1 MIFEHECI
9 WQVLSIILLLL
20 GLVRLILPSK
30 PKCSRFSSRL
40 GSMRSKGQRHK
51 VALRAQRRKTRQLEA
66 RPPTTRPPTTPTMGR
81 LSLAPFF
88 LIFFVLQFFC
98 STFPVH
104 LCLDSWPKWVC
115 FLLTSKEILQISY
128 IGLVLFSL
136 FSLLYYIVRCCS
148 QPRTPVARRE
158 PRRLSKKRLSKKK
171 NKKPRQDRHKRF
183 ALSKFERAWRRN
195 RNGLDPFD
203 SSKRANRKH
212 CVPFP
217 TQEFERV
224 WEAKKALFAPR
235 FLCKHSIILIF
246 VILSILGVASGYSES
261 FLGIYIRKL
270 GMCDILGAATIST
283 CSAVISAASFFFVA
297 KLFPKRLWWLA
308 VVLYLPVVV
317 AAASNGTAPR
327 ATPAL
332 AVAFAA
338 VVVAGAAKV
347 RLS

>member
-1 MIFEHECI
+1 M
-9 WQVLSIILLLL
+9 
-20 GLVRLILPSK
+20 
-30 PKCSRFSSRL
+30 
-40 GSMRSKGQRHK
+40 
-51 VALRAQRRKTRQLEA
+51 
-66 RPPTTRPPTTPTMGR
+66 
-81 LSLAPFF
+81 
-88 LIFFVLQFFC
+88 
-98 STFPVH
+98 
-104 LCLDSWPKWVC
+104 WVC
-115 FLLTSKEILQISY
+115 FLLTNDIFQMSLV
-128 IGLVLFSL
+128 GLVLVSCL
-136 FSLLYYIVRCCS
+136 HYIVRGCS
-148 QPRTPVARRE
+148 QPRTPVARSK

-235 FLCKHSIILIF
+235 FLCKHSTILIF

-308 VVLYLPVVV
+308 VFLYLPVVV
-317 AAASNGTAPR
+317 AAASNGTGPR
-327 ATPAL
+327 ATR
-332 AVAFAA
+332 AVTVA
-338 VVVAGAAKV
+338 VVAASAAKV